1 VTHRFRDHTSLA
13 VGGEMGTYVRL
24 TSKKDAIKKTR
35 DVWAGG
41 HDWLVLGGGT
51 NLFVGDDG
59 FPGHVLHTQFTGRRE
74 ITPKATHSVVV
85 QANAGESWDGLVDYT
100 VTRGLSGLE
109 AMSGI
114 PGCVG
119 GSVIQNIGAY
129 GHEVH
134 EVLHSVEVLDF
145 ASGEVITLGPDELE
159 FDFRTSAFKTG
170 ARRGLI
176 LSVSFGLIPDDNSLP
191 ITYSQLADRLGVRLG
206 ETAALREVRDAV
218 LALRATKAMVIDP
231 DEPDSVSVGSFF
243 MNPVLSESFAHTLP
257 TECPRWYLDEPAD
270 EVFDLSEGIPDL
282 STHQHKEARVKLSA
296 AWLIEQSGIQ
306 KGFSLPGS
314 SARVSTKH
322 SLAITNPN
330 RDATAA
336 DIAQLARYIRTSV
349 GNRFGLYLAPE
360 PTLVGVDLG
369 D

>member
-1 VTHRFRDHTSLA
+1 MSHRFSDYTSLA
-13 VGGEMGTYVRL
+13 VGGEMGTYVPL
-24 TSKKDAIKKTR
+24 SSKKDAVATTLK
-35 DVWAGG
+35 VWEAG

-51 NLFVGDDG
+51 NLFIGDDG

-74 ITPKATHSVVV
+74 TTPKATGSVIV

-134 EVLHSVEVLDF
+134 EVLHAVEVLDY
-145 ASGEVITLGPDELE
+145 ATGEIITLGPDELE

-170 ARRGLI
+170 TRRGLI
-176 LSVSFGLIPDDNSLP
+176 LSVSFSLHRDDHSLP
-191 ITYSQLADRLGVRLG
+191 ITYSQLANSLGVSLG
-206 ETAALREVRDAV
+206 DTAPLQAVRNAV
-218 LALRATKAMVIDP
+218 LALRASKAMVIDP

-243 MNPVLSESFAHTLP
+243 MNPVVSEAFAHTLP
-257 TECPRWYLDEPAD
+257 PECPRWFLDEGED
-270 EVFDLSEGIPDL
+270 QVFDLTQGIPDL
-282 STHQHKEARVKLSA
+282 SAHEPRHARVKLSA
-296 AWLIEQSGIQ
+296 AWLIEQSGVS

-314 SARVSTKH
+314 RARVSTKH
-322 SLAITNPN
+322 SLAITNPH

-360 PTLVGVDLG
+360 PTLVGIDLG

>member
-1 VTHRFRDHTSLA
+1 VTHRFSDYTSLA
-13 VGGEMGTYVRL
+13 VGGEMGTYLPL
-24 TSKKDAIKKTR
+24 TSRKEAITKTLE
-35 DVWAGG
+35 VWAAG

-51 NLFVGDDG
+51 NLFVGDEG

-74 ITPKATHSVVV
+74 TTPMATESVIVE
-85 QANAGESWDGLVDYT
+85 ANAGESWDGLVDYT
-100 VTRGLSGLE
+100 VSRGLSGLE

-114 PGCVG
+114 PGRVG
-119 GSVIQNIGAY
+119 ASVIQNIGAY

-134 EVLHSVEVLDF
+134 EVLHSVEVLDY
-145 ASGEVITLGPDELE
+145 ATGDVVTLGPDELE

-170 ARRGLI
+170 TRQGLI
-176 LSVSFGLIPDDNSLP
+176 LSVSFTLTRDDHSLP
-191 ITYSQLADRLGVRLG
+191 ITYSQLADYLGVSLG
-206 ETAALREVRDAV
+206 DTAPLSAVRAAV
-218 LALRATKAMVIDP
+218 LALRASKAMVIDL

-243 MNPVLSESFAHTLP
+243 MNPVVSEAFAHTLP
-257 TECPRWYLDEPAD
+257 TECPRWYLDEPTD
-270 EVFDLSEGIPDL
+270 EVFDLSQGIPDL
-282 STHQHKEARVKLSA
+282 STHEHKEARVKLSA
-296 AWLIEQSGIQ
+296 AWLIERSGIQ

-314 SARVSTKH
+314 TARVSTKH

-330 RDATAA
+330 RDASAS

-360 PTLVGVDLG
+360 PTLVGIDLG

>member
-1 VTHRFRDHTSLA
+1 VTHRFSDYTSLA
-13 VGGEMGTYVRL
+13 VGGDIGTYVPL
-24 TSKKDAIKKTR
+24 TSKKDAVKKTR
-35 DVWAGG
+35 EVWAAD

-59 FPGHVLHTQFTGRRE
+59 FSGHVLHTRFTGRRE
-74 ITPKATHSVVV
+74 TVLGTENSVVV
-85 QANAGESWDGLVDYT
+85 HANAGETWDGLVHYT

-119 GSVIQNIGAY
+119 ASVIQNIGAY

-134 EVLHSVEVLDF
+134 EVLHSVEVLDY
-145 ASGEVITLGPDELE
+145 ASGEVVDLGPEELE

-170 ARRGLI
+170 TKRGLI
-176 LSVSFGLIPDDNSLP
+176 LAVSFRLDRDDYSLP
-191 ITYSQLADRLGVRLG
+191 ITYSQLADSLGVHLG
-206 ETAALREVRDAV
+206 DRAPLQQVRDKV
-218 LALRATKAMVIDP
+218 LALRASKAMVIDP
-231 DEPDSVSVGSFF
+231 NEPDSVSVGSFF
-243 MNPVLSESFAHTLP
+243 MNPVVSESFAHTLP
-257 TECPRWYLDEPAD
+257 ADCPRWFLDETAD
-270 EVFDLSEGIPDL
+270 EVFDLTHGIPDL
-282 STHQHKEARVKLSA
+282 SAHEHKEARVKLSA
-296 AWLIEQSGIQ
+296 AWLIEQSGIG
-306 KGFSLPGS
+306 KGFQLPGS

-360 PTLVGVDLG
+360 PTLVGIDLG

>member
-1 VTHRFRDHTSLA
+1 VSHRFSDYTSLA
-13 VGGEMGTYVRL
+13 VGGEMGVYVPL
-24 TSKKDAIKKTR
+24 TSKRDAVTHTLS
-35 DVWAGG
+35 VWEAG

-74 ITPKATHSVVV
+74 TTPKAEHAVVV
-85 QANAGESWDGLVDYT
+85 QANAGESWDGLVEYT
-100 VTRGLSGLE
+100 VTKGLSGLE

-119 GSVIQNIGAY
+119 ASVIQNIGAY

-134 EVLHSVEVLDF
+134 EILHSVEVLDY
-145 ASGEVITLGPDELE
+145 ALGDVITLGPDELE

-170 ARRGLI
+170 SRRGLI
-176 LSVSFGLIPDDNSLP
+176 LSVSFNLTRDTSSLP
-191 ITYSQLADRLGVRLG
+191 ITYSQLADSLGVSLG
-206 ETAALREVRDAV
+206 DTAPLQVVREGV
-218 LALRATKAMVIDP
+218 LALRASKAMVIDP
-231 DEPDSVSVGSFF
+231 NEPDSVSVGSFF
-243 MNPVLSESFAHTLP
+243 MNPVVSESFAHTLP
-257 TECPRWYLDEPAD
+257 AECPRWYLDEPAD

-296 AWLIEQSGIQ
+296 GWLIEQSGIQ

-314 SARVSTKH
+314 QARVSTKH
-322 SLAITNPN
+322 SLAITNPT
-330 RDATAA
+330 REATAA
-336 DIAQLARYIRTSV
+336 DVAQLARYIRTTV

-360 PTLVGVDLG
+360 PTLLGIDLG